1 MQYNQGYNQGKG
13 GGGAQSACFACG
25 EQGHWAGQCPT
36 MGGHLPWRP
45 TPPLGAPPAPTT
57 PSQGETW
64 PDGRPKMW
72 CDKHARWCAHT
83 TDACTLG
90 TKGGK
95 AGKGGPRQH
104 LDTRTPY
111 YPTAPVYPPGAGPYN
126 VTQDEREK
134 RRIREVLTCRVFA
147 LRYMEKT
154 PTEPEKTGRVTASEI

>member
-1 MQYNQGYNQGKG
+1 
-13 GGGAQSACFACG
+13 
-25 EQGHWAGQCPT
+25 
-36 MGGHLPWRP
+36 
-45 TPPLGAPPAPTT
+45 
-57 PSQGETW
+57 
-64 PDGRPKMW
+64 MW

-134 RRIREVLTCRVFA
+134 RRIREVLAETV
-147 LRYMEKT
+147 
-154 PTEPEKTGRVTASEI
+154 PEKATWNCTTKSAPLLSPLMVMPAGSIDSAGSGGAGADPAAMRSTAEDKPANMTSQNERGRKDTNKNDTFVWVSI